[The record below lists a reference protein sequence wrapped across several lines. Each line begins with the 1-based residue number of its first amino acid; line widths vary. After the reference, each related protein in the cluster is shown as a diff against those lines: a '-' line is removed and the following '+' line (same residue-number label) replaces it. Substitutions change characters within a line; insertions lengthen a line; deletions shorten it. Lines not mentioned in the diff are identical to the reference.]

1 MIIIKKKI
9 RLSMEKQFDYER
21 LGLKCGL
28 EIHQQLDTE
37 KKLFCRCPAKL
48 QGTRDPDFT
57 INRKMRPV
65 LGEMGTYDK
74 AMLTEYEKGMGITYE
89 GYNDVVCTYELDD
102 TPPFSCNIEA
112 RTIALQI
119 AMLLNANIIEEM
131 HVCRKNYL
139 DGSVPCGFQRT
150 MILGTDGYVNL
161 ENGKKVRIDILSLE
175 EEAARKIK
183 TENKRN
189 FFRLDRLGIPLI
201 EVTTKPDINT
211 PNECRECAERIG
223 LLLWSTNVKK
233 VLGSIRQDVNVSI
246 EAGTRIEIKG
256 VQKLGWIPVL
266 INHEISRQLILLEIK
281 EELKKRKLNENDIP
295 KTPIELTDTL
305 VKTKSNFISKG
316 LKSGKQIYGI
326 NFKGFKGIFGK
337 ELMEDYRF
345 GTEVSGKVKLIT
357 GLRGIIHSDED
368 LNNYNF
374 SNEDIKKITEN
385 LAFKEGDCFVLILG
399 TKKEVDKAMG
409 VIITR
414 VKFAFKGVPPETRK
428 ALENGNTEF
437 LRELHG
443 GARLYPDTDSEA
455 IFNLENEINEIREN
469 LPEYPWETIK
479 KYAKKYNTEE
489 RMIKDLIFTGKLKL
503 FDNIIKLFP
512 DNPSLVF
519 TTLLETTTALRRDG
533 KDIENITD
541 NDYIEIFSLLNKK
554 KISKEAIEELMK
566 LKADSPEFS
575 INEIKKKLKIE
586 SITKEDLKKLITEI
600 VEKNT
605 ILIKEKEMR
614 AKGPLMG
621 EIMKKVRG
629 KIDGAIV
636 SKELDN
642 SIKIKI
648 KELK

>member
-1 MIIIKKKI
+1 
-9 RLSMEKQFDYER
+9 MEEFDYKK

-28 EIHQQLDTE
+28 EIHQQINTD
-37 KKLFCRCPAKL
+37 KKLFCRCPATL
-48 QGTRDPDFT
+48 QGTREPDFT

-74 AMLTEYEKGMGITYE
+74 AMLTEYQKGMGITYE

-102 TPPFSCNIEA
+102 TPPFSCNKEA
-112 RTIALQI
+112 RMIALQI

-150 MILGTDGYVNL
+150 MILGTDGYITL
-161 ENGKKVRIDILSLE
+161 ENDKKIRIDILSLE

-201 EVTTKPDINT
+201 EVTTKPDIST

-256 VQKLGWIPVL
+256 VQKLGWIPIL
-266 INHEISRQLILLEIK
+266 INHEISRQLKLLEIK
-281 EELKKRKLNENDIP
+281 EELDKRKLDHKDIP
-295 KTPIELTDTL
+295 ENPIDLTDILTN
-305 VKTKSNFISKG
+305 TKSNFILKG
-316 LKSGKQIYGI
+316 IESGKKLYGI
-326 NFKGFKGIFGK
+326 NFRGFKGIFGK

-345 GTEVSGKVKLIT
+345 GTEVSGKVKLIS

-368 LNNYNF
+368 LNNYKF
-374 SNEDIKKITEN
+374 SNEDIKKIKEK
-385 LAFKEGDCFVLILG
+385 LASKETDCFVLVLG
-399 TKKEVDKAMG
+399 FKKEVDKAMD
-409 VIITR
+409 VIINR
-414 VKFAFKGVPPETRK
+414 IKFTFKGVPPETRK

-455 IFNLENEINEIREN
+455 IFNSEEEINEIREN

-479 KYAKKYNTEE
+479 KYAKKYETEE
-489 RMIKDLIFTGKLKL
+489 RLIKDLIFTGKLKL
-503 FDNIIKLFP
+503 FDDLIELYPN
-512 DNPSLVF
+512 NPSLIF
-519 TTLLETTTALRRDG
+519 TTLLETTTALRREG
-533 KDIENITD
+533 KNVENITD
-541 NDYIEIFSLLNKK
+541 NDFLEIFNLLKTK
-554 KISKEAIEELMK
+554 EISKEAIEELMK
-566 LKADSPEFS
+566 LKADTPEYS
-575 INEIKKKLKIE
+575 IDQIKTKLKIE
-586 SITKEDLKKLITEI
+586 SISEDELKLLIVEI
-600 VEKNT
+600 VNRNSN
-605 ILIKEKEMR
+605 LIKKKEMR
-614 AKGPLMG
+614 AMGPLMG
-621 EIMKKVRG
+621 EVMKKVRG
-629 KIDGAIV
+629 KIDGAVV
-636 SKELDN
+636 SEQLEN
-642 SIKIKI
+642 II
-648 KELK
+648 KEKIRELK

>member
-1 MIIIKKKI
+1 
-9 RLSMEKQFDYER
+9 MEEFDYEK

-48 QGTRDPDFT
+48 QGTREPDFT

-65 LGEMGTYDK
+65 LGEMGTFDK

-102 TPPFSCNIEA
+102 TPPFSCNLKA
-112 RTIALQI
+112 RKIALQI
-119 AMLLNANIIEEM
+119 AMLLNANIIGEM

-150 MILGTDGYVNL
+150 MILGTDGYVTL
-161 ENGKKVRIDILSLE
+161 ESDKKIRLDILSLE

-183 TENKRN
+183 TENKMN

-211 PNECRECAERIG
+211 PQECRECAERIG

-246 EAGTRIEIKG
+246 KAGTRIEIKG

-266 INHEISRQLILLEIK
+266 INHEISRQLKLLEIK
-281 EELKKRKLNENDIP
+281 EELVRRKLDEKDIP
-295 KTPIELTDTL
+295 DSPVDLTDSL
-305 VKTKSNFISKG
+305 AKTKSNFIAKG
-316 LKSGKQIYGI
+316 IKSGKLLFGI
-326 NFKGFKGIFGK
+326 NFNGFKGIFGK
-337 ELMEDYRF
+337 ELIEDYRF
-345 GTEVSGKVKLIT
+345 GTEVSSKVKLIS

-368 LNNYNF
+368 LSKYNF
-374 SNEDIKKITEN
+374 SNDDKKKI
-385 LAFKEGDCFVLILG
+385 KEKLDSKESDCFVLVFG
-399 TKKEVDKAMG
+399 SKKEVNKAMN
-409 VIITR
+409 IIINR
-414 VKFAFKGVPPETRK
+414 VKFAFKGVPPETRR

-443 GARLYPDTDSEA
+443 GARLYPDTDTEA
-455 IFNLENEINEIREN
+455 IFNTEEEINEIRKR
-469 LPEYPWETIK
+469 LPEYPWVTIK
-479 KYAKKYNTEE
+479 QYSKKYKIEE
-489 RMIKDLIFTGKLKL
+489 RFIKDLIFTGKLQL
-503 FDNIIKLFP
+503 FDNLIKLYP
-512 DNPSLVF
+512 ENPSLVF
-519 TTLLETTTALRRDG
+519 TTLLETTIALRRDG
-533 KDIENITD
+533 KNIENITD
-541 NDYIEIFSLLNKK
+541 NDFVEIFNLLKEK
-554 KISKEAIEELMK
+554 KISKEAIEEIMS
-566 LKADSPEFS
+566 LKADTPDLS
-575 INEIKKKLKIE
+575 IAQIRKKLKIE
-586 SITKEDLKKLITEI
+586 SISIDDLKQLITE
-600 VEKNT
+600 VVNNNSK
-605 ILIKEKEMR
+605 LIKEKEMR

-621 EIMKKVRG
+621 EVMKKVRG

-636 SKELDN
+636 SKELEN
-642 SIKIKI
+642 SIKDKL